1 MSISGDMSVRDE
13 DLVVLRTVARTL
25 RSRIEALDSL
35 ALGYAYLWQDEELQP
50 WSSAAEKAWSRADR
64 EEVWTVHHLAVLHHA
79 QAYDLENEAGVEAAL
94 PHWKKAL
101 EHWAWLY
108 HSDSFW
114 TAMARHLTEA
124 MDRPLP
130 AEVLATVRERLPADL
145 LAVHTRLAI
154 ENRLNDPATAR
165 IHLALVTGSAF
176 PPAAIAA
183 ARRSL
188 VPDLDNRTAQ
198 EVNRVKFG
206 ATFDD
211 IIAWLRIDPT
221 NPHFLRSLLYLSN
234 NWATFLVSKE
244 RWHTPLGELLDQV
257 EAILVPALPQLGD
270 ELDGL
275 RGELARYESWQGF
288 WLLHSV
294 PKAAPDATRGM
305 LRSDLQS
312 AGWAAAHCRKALE
325 LDQTLALDGYH
336 DVNKDLA
343 EALTLMAELS
353 LRLGQDGP
361 ETEAYLRE
369 ALKCKPEHS
378 GAANLLDRVFPSR
391 GERRGG
397 QQSQSRTE
405 PDDTAGIDADSVRQ
419 AILRGDSAT
428 AVGYFE
434 ILSRNALN
442 LRACETIECLYPP
455 IRPTVLD
462 ILTLSRRLEDAMN
475 ELQRKKK
482 RFRDSPWTEG

>member
-1 MSISGDMSVRDE
+1 MSHPGEMSVRDE
-13 DLVVLRTVARTL
+13 DLAALRTIAWTL
-25 RSRIEALDSL
+25 RSRIEALDPL
-35 ALGYAYLWQDEELQP
+35 ALGYAYLWQNEELQP
-50 WSSAAEKAWSRADR
+50 WSSAAENAWSRADR
-64 EEVWTVHHLAVLHHA
+64 DEVWTVHHLAVLHHA
-79 QAYDLENEAGVEAAL
+79 QAYDLENESGVEAAR

-108 HSDSFW
+108 RSDFFW
-114 TAMARHLTEA
+114 AAMTRHLTEA
-124 MDRPLP
+124 MDRPP
-130 AEVLATVRERLPADL
+130 PEEVIATARERLPADL
-145 LAVHTRLAI
+145 LAVHIRLAI
-154 ENRLNDPATAR
+154 EHRLNDPATAR
-165 IHLALVTGSAF
+165 THMALVTGSAF
-176 PPAAIAA
+176 PPDAIAA

-198 EVNRVKFG
+198 EVKRVKFG
-206 ATFDD
+206 APFDD

-234 NWATFLVSKE
+234 NWAKFLVSKE

-257 EAILVPALPQLGD
+257 EAILVPALPQLGE

-275 RGELARYESWQGF
+275 RGELARYESWRGF

-294 PKAAPDATRGM
+294 PKAAPDATRSI

-312 AGWAAAHCRKALE
+312 AGSAAAHCRKALE
-325 LDQTLALDGYH
+325 LDRTLALDGYH
-336 DVNKDLA
+336 DVSKDLA

-369 ALKCKPEHS
+369 ALQCKPEHS
-378 GAANLLDRVFPSR
+378 DAANLLARVFPSR
-391 GERRGG
+391 VERSAG
-397 QQSQSRTE
+397 QQSLTRTGSG
-405 PDDTAGIDADSVRQ
+405 DTAGIDADSVQQ
-419 AILRGDSAT
+419 AILRGDPAT

-434 ILSRNALN
+434 FLSRNALN
-442 LRACETIECLYPP
+442 LQACAAIECLYPP
-455 IRPTVLD
+455 IRAAVLD
-462 ILTLSRRLEDAMN
+462 ILTLSRRLEDARN